1 MAVISFIGD
10 IGLNDDYVRFTSSNN
25 DPFRQLIPSLSAS
38 DLVVGNLE
46 CVLKGDQGE
55 NFLKRPRIST
65 TVNALQYIKSFNL
78 GLASLANNH
87 VYDNLEDG
95 FQKTIDFLDKKN
107 ISYLGAGMS
116 REEAKRAFTC
126 SVNNLSFCFLNYI
139 TADTNPS
146 LPDHAGI
153 SLNEFVLESCIA
165 DLQNASGFDYRI
177 LLMHW
182 GGRFEGGMYPDLNQV
197 SLARKL
203 IDNGADLIIGHHSH
217 TLQPFEQY
225 KGKYIFY
232 SLGNFCFSDIRFEG
246 KIRNMSSLR
255 ERESMIV
262 TIVFKKDSYAF
273 KLIPFRNEKLVLQP
287 RKLVKT
293 KLTLRNICWRI
304 IKHKP
309 CWMVYQLY
317 FFKIRPVILQLSRK
331 DEKRSLLKRIYLY
344 LRQKTTSNLF
354 FII

>member
-1 MAVISFIGD
+1 MAIISFIGD
-10 IGLNDDYVRFTSSNN
+10 IGLNDDYVRLTNRNN
-25 DPFRQLIPSLSAS
+25 NPFRYLIPTLSAS

-55 NFLKRPRIST
+55 NLLKRPRLST
-65 TVNALQYIKSFNL
+65 TINALQYIESFNL
-78 GLASLANNH
+78 GLASLATNH
-87 VYDNLEDG
+87 AYDNLEDG
-95 FQKTIDFLDKKN
+95 FRKTIDFLDKKN
-107 ISYLGAGMS
+107 ISYLGAGMN
-116 REEAKRAFTC
+116 RKEAKRAFTC

-139 TADTNPS
+139 TVDTNPS
-146 LPDHAGI
+146 LPDNAGI
-153 SLNEFVLESCIA
+153 SLNEFALESCLT

-182 GGRFEGGMYPDLNQV
+182 GGRFEGGLYPDLNQV

-246 KIRNMSSLR
+246 KIRKMSSLR
-255 ERESMIV
+255 ERESVIV
-262 TIVFKKDSYAF
+262 TVDFKKPGYAF
-273 KLIPFRNEKLVLQP
+273 KLIPFRNEKLILQP

-293 KLTLRNICWRI
+293 KLVFRNTCWQI

-309 CWMVYQLY
+309 FWLVYQFY
-317 FFKIRPVILQLSRK
+317 FHKIRPVIVQLIRK
-331 DEKRSLLKRIYLY
+331 DEKRNLFQRIYLY
-344 LRQKTTSNLF
+344 LRQKSNS
-354 FII
+354 